1 MTENQAKQLID
12 IVKYLY
18 DCRILHRDIRPE
30 NLMIDHKM
38 HIKLIDFGF
47 ATPYDPRKNL
57 HVAGVISYAGI
68 NFLTY
73 YNSYLSWVNPIVKY
87 EYERTFDIQ
96 CAINVIMSL
105 KKADIKSEMDIIKS
119 IESIS
124 GKIIK
129 LFQIWINVKEKYR
142 IYAQLLR
149 YINGFDKGPEFL
161 LMKEQIRELF

>member
-47 ATPYDPRKNL
+47 ATPYDARKNL

-73 YNSYLSWVNPIVKY
+73 YYSYLSCVNPIVKY

-105 KKADIKSEMDIIKS
+105 KKADIKSEMDIIKY
-119 IESIS
+119 IEPIS
-124 GKIIK
+124 GKIMK
-129 LFQIWINVKEKYR
+129 SFQIWINVKEKYR
-142 IYAQLLR
+142 IYPRLLR
-149 YINGFDKGPEFL
+149 SINGFDKGPEFD
-161 LMKEQIRELF
+161 LMKDQIRKLF

>member
-38 HIKLIDFGF
+38 HIKLIDFGC

-68 NFLTY
+68 NFLAY
-73 YNSYLSWVNPIVKY
+73 YNTYLSWVNPIVKY

-105 KKADIKSEMDIIKS
+105 KKADIKSEMDTIKY
-119 IESIS
+119 IEPIS
-124 GKIIK
+124 EKIKK

-142 IYAQLLR
+142 IYAHLLR
-149 YINGFDKGPEFL
+149 SIDGFDKGPEFD
-161 LMKEQIRELF
+161 LMKGQIRELF